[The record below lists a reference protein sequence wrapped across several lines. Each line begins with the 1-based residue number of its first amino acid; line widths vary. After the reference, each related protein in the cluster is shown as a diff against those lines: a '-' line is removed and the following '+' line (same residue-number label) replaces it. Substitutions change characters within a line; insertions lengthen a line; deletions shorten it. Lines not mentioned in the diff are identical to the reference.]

1 MTQKFYTSF
10 EMEWDHIL
18 LSYYEDG
25 SKYNKKIKLKPYLF
39 IPSALDDAEYESFDG
54 KPLSKIDFDSVK
66 QTRDFVRSYEGV
78 PNFKIYGLPLFHY
91 VYIYDNFKN
100 SVFDRSILKV
110 LNYDIEVDTTD
121 GYPTHNMADKEI
133 NVLTMKLFG
142 SKDIYVLG
150 LHPYQTKEQELLD
163 LIDKGYRIFY
173 KHCKDEREIL
183 EKFYTIWK
191 KLEPDVVTGW
201 NIKRFDVPYI
211 IKRAS
216 YLFDQE
222 FVNSLSPFGKIKS
235 DVVNIFN
242 KEYDVYDI
250 VGVPT
255 LDYMDVYKKFS
266 MNVEESYSLN
276 YLSNKILH
284 ATKLD
289 YSEFGTLGR
298 LQVGNWN
305 KYTDYNIIDVIR
317 VEQIDEAV
325 RYMDIAF
332 EIAYETQTN
341 YIDSLA
347 TIRVW
352 DIMIHNFLMDQKRV
366 VPFSVNNRKERSIA
380 GGHVKDPQIG
390 KHDWVMSFDFRSLY
404 PSLCMSFNI
413 SPDTYLG
420 TMKSIVG
427 TSSVDK
433 ILEGQ
438 LDQHRQT
445 MVDKDVTVTG
455 CGTVFSRNRQ
465 GFIPAIM
472 ERLFSKRIDH
482 ANEETDRSKKLEQIR
497 NEINRRGLTV

>member
-1 MTQKFYTSF
+1 MTKKFYTSF
-10 EMEWDHIL
+10 DSAWNHIL

-150 LHPYQTKEQELLD
+150 LHPYQTKERELLD

-222 FVNSLSPFGKIKS
+222 FVNSLSPFG
-235 DVVNIFN
+235 
-242 KEYDVYDI
+242 
-250 VGVPT
+250 
-255 LDYMDVYKKFS
+255 
-266 MNVEESYSLN
+266 SL
-276 YLSNKILH
+276 S
-284 ATKLD
+284 
-289 YSEFGTLGR
+289 
-298 LQVGNWN
+298 
-305 KYTDYNIIDVIR
+305 
-317 VEQIDEAV
+317 
-325 RYMDIAF
+325 
-332 EIAYETQTN
+332 
-341 YIDSLA
+341 
-347 TIRVW
+347 
-352 DIMIHNFLMDQKRV
+352 
-366 VPFSVNNRKERSIA
+366 
-380 GGHVKDPQIG
+380 
-390 KHDWVMSFDFRSLY
+390 
-404 PSLCMSFNI
+404 
-413 SPDTYLG
+413 
-420 TMKSIVG
+420 
-427 TSSVDK
+427 
-433 ILEGQ
+433 
-438 LDQHRQT
+438 
-445 MVDKDVTVTG
+445 
-455 CGTVFSRNRQ
+455 
-465 GFIPAIM
+465 
-472 ERLFSKRIDH
+472 
-482 ANEETDRSKKLEQIR
+482 
-497 NEINRRGLTV
+497 